1 MKKESQTVKTIGYR
15 LVTLLTEQGR
25 KQKELADFL
34 NVKPNVVS
42 NYFTG
47 ERTPNIDQIV
57 KIAEFFHTTPNY
69 ILGVTASQ
77 STDDNL
83 QTMCE
88 YTGLSDRAIQTLHE
102 LSERSKGNAVKAEY
116 QPQIAQYQNIIDN
129 QDAELTKLYSTEAFS
144 EDIIDKFEKLII
156 ESKKESERLLDF
168 YLCKNKSEATI
179 ELATINE
186 LLSKSD
192 IEKLI
197 EYVYL
202 YLHTDIEVP
211 DIEFFGLVEDNRLS
225 DNAIDVVIPMDKP
238 LFDASLLAVIRSI
251 FEEWKDKTVS
261 RIPEMKIYKP
271 ESEQNG

>member
-83 QTMCE
+83 QAMCE

>member
-25 KQKELADFL
+25 K
-34 NVKPNVVS
+34 P
-42 NYFTG
+42 G

-83 QTMCE
+83 QAMCE